1 MVLLP
6 ALMHNVLVGSF
17 HTQQQSQKPL
27 LLLLFHSELLGSKL
41 NMAPENATLSWPPGL
56 SAFLA
61 TGGLLHLP
69 MSHRPLGLAGSLP
82 RVLSVDWHPFA
93 LRKECLHVSSDS

>member
-1 MVLLP
+1 MNKVQHG
-6 ALMHNVLVGSF
+6 AAAGTHAQCACGIVC
-17 HTQQQSQKPL
+17 
-27 LLLLFHSELLGSKL
+27 
-41 NMAPENATLSWPPGL
+41 
-56 SAFLA
+56 A